1 MDSQLRKDFFVLL
14 DGHCEMLDELDNP
27 FPAGL
32 ILITPAGVSTC
43 GIEIYLVFSLMWAFY
58 DQTFACLVD
67 SANEMREK
75 RSLALKA
82 LIHKEDWGTGLA
94 LETKTDVPHR
104 DAFVKIL
111 NEPCDALGDIN
122 IPFPP
127 GLILITPA
135 GVSTWGMEISLIF
148 SLFKAFYHSS
158 FAQLIKIAQ
167 EELDEMPQSL
177 KNELEELSKNQNGL

>member
-58 DQTFACLVD
+58 DQTFA
-67 SANEMREK
+67 
-75 RSLALKA
+75 
-82 LIHKEDWGTGLA
+82 
-94 LETKTDVPHR
+94 
-104 DAFVKIL
+104 
-111 NEPCDALGDIN
+111 
-122 IPFPP
+122 
-127 GLILITPA
+127 
-135 GVSTWGMEISLIF
+135 
-148 SLFKAFYHSS
+148 
-158 FAQLIKIAQ
+158 QLIKIAQ
-167 EELDEMPQSL
+167 EKLDEMPQSL